1 MTRPGLAAV
10 IISFAALT
18 ASTPGLANTPGL
30 IKGDRALGEYL
41 SNECVACHQISGK
54 PVGGIPPIVGV
65 PEDQFL
71 VLMHAYRDKLRDNEV
86 MRAITSRLS
95 DGEIASLAAYFS
107 SIKPKQ

>member
-1 MTRPGLAAV
+1 MSRQGLAALIV
-10 IISFAALT
+10 GLAALT
-18 ASTPGLANTPGL
+18 LSLPASANTPGL
-30 IKGDRALGEYL
+30 VKGDRALGEYL

-86 MRAITSRLS
+86 MQSIAGRLS

-107 SIKPKQ
+107 SIQPKK